1 MLSFQERIR
10 KTKLN
15 DQVNKMEIGQ
25 WSYKMQDKKLLN
37 IKAEKI
43 IFKKKMKSIIKA
55 GKKSK

>member
-25 WSYKMQDKKLLN
+25 WSYKMQEKKLLN

>member
-25 WSYKMQDKKLLN
+25 WSYKMQEKKLLN
-37 IKAEKI
+37 IKAEKNYI
-43 IFKKKMKSIIKA
+43 
-55 GKKSK
+55 

>member
-25 WSYKMQDKKLLN
+25 WSCKMQEKKLMN
-37 IKAEKI
+37 IKSEKNYI
-43 IFKKKMKSIIKA
+43 LKRK
-55 GKKSK
+55 GNQ